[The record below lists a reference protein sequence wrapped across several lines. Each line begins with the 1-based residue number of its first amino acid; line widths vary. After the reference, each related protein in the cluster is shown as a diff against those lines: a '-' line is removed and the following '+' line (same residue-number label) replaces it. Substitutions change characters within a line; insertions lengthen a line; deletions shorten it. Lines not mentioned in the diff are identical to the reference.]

1 MYDHLQLAFYQSQIW
16 AGHYLTSFTY
26 EIFSIYPVWLLGLIF
41 ILIGYF
47 RKFKSDE
54 VAREFREKSNLT
66 KKLVFNSLIIFA
78 IGFGAFAI
86 LLISIRFS

>member
-1 MYDHLQLAFYQSQIW
+1 MIIDFLYA
-16 AGHYLTSFTY
+16 
-26 EIFSIYPVWLLGLIF
+26 SIIGWLILFFFWLF
-41 ILIGYF
+41 ILVFTFI
-47 RKFKSDE
+47 RKPP
-54 VAREFREKSNLT
+54 KSNLT